1 MIDQTVEIELI
12 RATAF
17 IIPSVL
23 TALTY
28 FKTSKTGTKIDVAV
42 AKVDATHD
50 KLVDVAHA
58 VDGLTTARVQAAG
71 DLEHALG
78 KEEGVKEERVRNGDS
93 K

>member
-1 MIDQTVEIELI
+1 MVTDPVEIELI
-12 RATAF
+12 RASAF

-23 TALTY
+23 SALTY
-28 FKTSKTGTKIDVAV
+28 LKSSKTGTKVDVAV

-58 VDGLTTARVQAAG
+58 VDGLTTARVLAAG
-71 DLEHALG
+71 NLEHALG